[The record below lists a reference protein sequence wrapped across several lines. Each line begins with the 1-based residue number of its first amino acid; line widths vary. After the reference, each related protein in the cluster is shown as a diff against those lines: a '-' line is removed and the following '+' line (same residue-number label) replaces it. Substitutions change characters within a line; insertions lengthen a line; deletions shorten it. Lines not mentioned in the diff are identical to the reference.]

1 MNFDDA
7 LDERVRHAYDDTFD
21 HYPGTFRGETL
32 AQPGRIVLLL
42 MAAVCLWSLV
52 ETPRELS
59 PADGSLRVLALALA
73 KLMLL
78 STGVVAILGMPRMR
92 SIFVFLCGASV
103 FAIASAL
110 PGEYAASKELFCL
123 SLVECALKAATVVAW
138 ALWYFEAP

>member
-7 LDERVRHAYDDTFD
+7 LDEPVRHAYDDTFD
-21 HYPGTFRGETL
+21 RDADTFRGEAA
-32 AQPGRIVLLL
+32 AQPGRVVLVL

-52 ETPRELS
+52 ETPWELS
-59 PADGSLRVLALALA
+59 PADGSIRVLALALA

-78 STGVVAILGMPRMR
+78 SIGVVAILDMPRMR

-110 PGEYAASKELFCL
+110 PGEFAASRELFCL

-138 ALWYFEAP
+138 ALWYFKAP